1 MTATC
6 ETDDGLV
13 LRLRKKRRRWRQPD
27 ERRRNAAGKKTT
39 TVKTISRDGRRAM
52 AL

>member
-13 LRLRKKRRRWRQPD
+13 LRLRKKRRRWRQGPYIKD
-27 ERRRNAAGKKTT
+27 VHTQGGGGVGPKSDVVREVAW
-39 TVKTISRDGRRAM
+39 I
-52 AL
+52 